1 MKKASCAVSR
11 RRARRARNQRTADWL
26 CRVFECARRSVRQR
40 WRWCVGVCG
49 RSKARVC
56 VRLCRFNSRFAKLLE
71 AAHTPGPGP
80 GQPRGRSRR
89 CQLVPGNRRRS
100 TLTVLKPYHQ
110 TISSH
115 RFTSSRLTPHPSS
128 PSPPYHSPHLTGN
141 PRKMFW
147 RQFAACVR
155 S

>member
-40 WRWCVGVCG
+40 WRWVVGVCG
-49 RSKARVC
+49 RKHAFVLGC
-56 VRLCRFNSRFAKLLE
+56 AATAVFAKVRE

-100 TLTVLKPYHQ
+100 TLTFLKPYHQ

-115 RFTSSRLTPHPSS
+115 RVISS
-128 PSPPYHSPHLTGN
+128 PFFTITTLSLLILSSGFLC
-141 PRKMFW
+141 F
-147 RQFAACVR
+147 
-155 S
+155 SS